1 MTRIPHWLAQHLA
14 ALRVVLV
21 LTLLTGLA
29 YPLAMTVFAQV
40 PGLDGRSEVTAADGT
55 DAGSS
60 LIGQS
65 FTDAKGNPLKR
76 YFQSRPSNAGT
87 GYDATASGA
96 GNQGPESVVDTADK
110 PSLLTLVCGRSKAV
124 GELEGVDGSR
134 PFCTPDGVG
143 AVLGVFHDGG
153 THGRV
158 TRVVSLDQACPAKP
172 FLSSYKGVDVVCAE
186 PGADYSRAV
195 TVPVRGDAPTDPV
208 VPADAVTASGS
219 GLDPQISPAYAKLQ
233 APRVARERG
242 ADVADVRELIEKYT
256 TGRTL
261 GVLGEPGVDVVELNV
276 ALDRT
281 YPQQGA

>member
-14 ALRVVLV
+14 ALRVVLA

-29 YPLAMTVFAQV
+29 YPLAMTAFAQV
-40 PGLDGRSEVTAADGT
+40 PGLKGRSEVTAADGR
-55 DAGSS
+55 DAGSP

-65 FTDAKGNPLKR
+65 FTDAKGDPLKR

-96 GNQGPESVVDTADK
+96 GNQGPESVVDTADR

-153 THGRV
+153 TSGRV
-158 TRVVSLDQACPAKP
+158 TRVVSLDQACPARP
-172 FLSSYKGVDVVCAE
+172 FIRSYKGVEVTCAA
-186 PGADYSRAV
+186 PGADYSHAV
-195 TVPVRGDAPTDPV
+195 TVPVRGDAPADPV

-219 GLDPQISPAYAKLQ
+219 GLDPHISPAYAKLQ

-242 ADVADVRELIEKYT
+242 ADVSDVRELIETYT

-261 GVLGEPGVDVVELNV
+261 GVLGEPGVDVVELNI

>member
-29 YPLAMTVFAQV
+29 YPLAMTAFAQV
-40 PGLDGRSEVTAADGT
+40 PGLAGRSGVTAADGR

-65 FTDAKGNPLKR
+65 FTDAKGHPLRR

-96 GNQGPESVVDTADK
+96 GNQGPESVVDTADR

-153 THGRV
+153 TGGRV
-158 TRVVSLDQACPAKP
+158 TRVVSLDQACPARP
-172 FLSSYKGVDVVCAE
+172 FIRSYRGVVVGCAE
-186 PGADYSRAV
+186 HGADYSRAV
-195 TVPVRGDAPTDPV
+195 TVPVRGDAPADPV

-219 GLDPQISPAYAKLQ
+219 GLDPHISPAYAKLQ

-242 ADVADVRELIEKYT
+242 ASVADVRRLIATYT

-261 GVLGEPGVDVVELNV
+261 GVLGEPGVDVLELNV